1 MFRVN
6 RGSLC
11 SSSNHTSFEV
21 SLLWRIQGGSGVEGV
36 QPPPPPS
43 VFFFFFFTNVNMT
56 IQRLVYWVYIRSI
69 LRLGS
74 LLFLV
79 QSTVYIY
86 LKYIHV
92 RIHLLVHFIYEL
104 SVLNHEVCYSMP
116 ENFRLFVLIWQSSWT
131 LHFSWSIGSILW
143 TTMNQ
148 CNLLL
153 VNPCIFKI

>member
-1 MFRVN
+1 MKSHF
-6 RGSLC
+6 C
-11 SSSNHTSFEV
+11 
-21 SLLWRIQGGSGVEGV
+21 GGFKGGVEGV
-36 QPPPPPS
+36 QAPPPPLS
-43 VFFFFFFTNVNMT
+43 LLVFFFFCWFLGFFFTNVNMT
-56 IQRLVYWVYIRSI
+56 IQRLVYWVYSISI
-69 LRLGS
+69 LTLGSLTLGS

-86 LKYIHV
+86 LKYIHA

-104 SVLNHEVCYSMP
+104 SVLNHEVCFSMP
-116 ENFRLFVLIWQSSWT
+116 EHFRLFVLIWQSSWT

-143 TTMNQ
+143 TTINQ